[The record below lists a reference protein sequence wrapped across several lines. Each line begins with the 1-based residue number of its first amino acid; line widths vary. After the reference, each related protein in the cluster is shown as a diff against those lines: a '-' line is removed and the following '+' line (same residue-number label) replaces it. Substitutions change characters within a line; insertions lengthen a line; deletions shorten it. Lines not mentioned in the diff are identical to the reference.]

1 MSGSLRHERTKS
13 KAAGLNGEIET
24 PLPRGHLDALSRSG
38 RATEIERS
46 HTGLGLVAAACRHL
60 CNRS

>member
-46 HTGLGLVAAACRHL
+46 DTGLVAAACRHP